1 MSKELKYWRGIEELE
16 NTPEFTKLKENE
28 FAEQLP
34 MDEFLGD
41 SSLAEGKTPRR
52 DFLKFL
58 GFGVTAATLAA
69 CETPVTKTI
78 PYLFKPEEVTVGIAN
93 YYASTYFDG
102 YDYCSVLVKTREG
115 RPIKVV
121 GNDLSPVTL
130 GGINSRV
137 QASVLNLYDSERL
150 KGAVKN
156 GAPISWATADK
167 EIGDKLAAIAGRKGK
182 IAILSSTIISPST
195 IRAIDEFKLKYGN
208 VELVQYDSVSYAG
221 IAAAN
226 GLSFGKA
233 VIPTYHFDKAETI
246 VGIGADFLCN
256 WLSPQEHAVQYAKG
270 KRIESGADHKNI
282 KLSRHF
288 QFEANMSLTGSN
300 ADIRT
305 MVKPSDLGIA
315 AINLYNEI
323 AKAKGKA
330 TLPSRKLDKADI
342 NIAKAAK
349 ELLASQGK
357 SLVVAGSN
365 NPDVQVVVNGINDML
380 GNYGNTINLDV
391 ADKTKQG
398 NEKAVAKLV
407 TEMNAGAV
415 EAILLLGVNP
425 VYTLPNAK
433 DFSAGLK
440 KVGLRVSFAP
450 NVDETAA
457 ECEYVCPDN
466 HYLESWNDFE
476 PRTGHFSLAQPT
488 ISPIYNTRQAQ
499 ESILVWSGNATPYSD
514 YIKKTWETKTFP
526 GSGFGS
532 FTDFWNKSLHDGVY
546 PAVTAEAAAP
556 VAVSEDPA
564 TNAPEHK
571 EGDAHATPHGRPQ
584 APVADAAPVA
594 AVAAVA
600 ADPAALSTAAANL
613 NKVKGGAF
621 ELVVYEKTGLGDGR
635 LANNPWLQEL
645 PDPISRVTW
654 DNYITMSIADMNSD
668 AFKFNI
674 LNGQE
679 QLSNVA
685 EVVLNGVT
693 LKLPVYASPG
703 QAKGT
708 IGIALGY
715 GRTKAGKTANGIGA
729 NAFPAVTVNKD
740 NGYFEYCSVDVKINK
755 TEETY
760 NLAGT
765 QTFHTMMGRSI
776 VKETTVD
783 AYKKDAKAGNEP
795 VLLALSDGT
804 KDTPNNVN
812 LWNDHPRLNHKW
824 GMSIDLNTCLGC
836 GACVIGCNSENNV
849 AVVGKDEIRRGR
861 DMHWLRIDRYY
872 TSDMTE
878 ERAEKEGV
886 GAIDKFLDME
896 IPSDSPRV
904 VFQPVM
910 CQHCNHAP
918 CETVCPVLATTHSN
932 EGLNQMTYNRC
943 IGTKYCGNN
952 CPYKVRRFNW
962 FKYSDNSQFDF
973 HMNDTL
979 GKMVLN
985 PDVIVRGRGVME
997 KCSMC
1002 VQRIQEGKLNAKKE
1016 GRRPI
1021 DGEIKTACQQVC
1033 PTNAITFGDLNDETH
1048 TVSKHAKEPRMY
1060 HLLEEVGIQPSVF
1073 YMTKVRN
1080 VSESEL

>member
-1 MSKELKYWRGIEELE
+1 MSKELKYWRGVEELE

-102 YDYCSVLVKTREG
+102 HEYCSVLVKTREG
-115 RPIKVV
+115 RPIKII
-121 GNDLSPVTL
+121 GNEMSPVTL
-130 GGINSRV
+130 GGANARV
-137 QASVLNLYDSERL
+137 QASILNLYDAERL
-150 KGAVKN
+150 KGASKN
-156 GAPISWATADK
+156 GAPVSWAAADK

-195 IRAIDEFKLKYGN
+195 TRAIEEFTTKYGN
-208 VELVQYDSVSYAG
+208 VEVVQYDSVSYAG
-221 IAAAN
+221 IRTAN
-226 GLSFGKA
+226 ALSFGKE

-246 VGIGADFLCN
+246 VGIGADFLAT
-256 WLSPQEHAVQYAKG
+256 WLSPIEFASQYAKG
-270 KRIESGADHKNI
+270 KRIAAGADHKET

-288 QFEANMSLTGSN
+288 QFEAAMSLTGSN
-300 ADIRT
+300 ADLRT
-305 MVKPSDLGIA
+305 MVKPSDLGVV
-315 AINLYNEI
+315 AINLYNEV

-330 TLPSRKLDKADI
+330 TLTGRSLGKADAS
-342 NIAKAAK
+342 IAKAAK
-349 ELLASQGK
+349 ELVASAGK

-365 NPDVQVVVNGINDML
+365 NPDVQVVVNAINDML
-380 GNYGNTINLDV
+380 GNYGNTINLT
-391 ADKTKQG
+391 KTDETKKG
-398 NEKAVAKLV
+398 NDKAVANLV
-407 TEMNAGAV
+407 AQMNAGAV
-415 EAILLLGVNP
+415 EAVLLYNVNP

-440 KVGLRVSFAP
+440 KVGLRVSFAA
-450 NVDETAA
+450 NIDESAA

-466 HYLESWNDFE
+466 NFLESWNDFN
-476 PRTGHFSLAQPT
+476 PRTGEFSLAQPT
-488 ISPIYNTRQAQ
+488 IAPIYNTRQAQ
-499 ESILVWSGNATPYSD
+499 ESFLVWAGNPTPYAD
-514 YIKKTWETKTFP
+514 YIKATWQAKTFP

-532 FTDFWNKSLHDGVY
+532 FTDFWNKALHDGLYSVGGGLAAETA
-546 PAVTAEAAAP
+546 PAEAVAP
-556 VAVSEDPA
+556 VKADEHADP
-564 TNAPEHK
+564 
-571 EGDAHATPHGRPQ
+571 AHATPHGRPQ
-584 APVADAAPVA
+584 AEAAAAPVVTA
-594 AVAAVA
+594 AIA

-613 NKVKGGAF
+613 NKVKSGAF
-621 ELVVYEKTGLGDGR
+621 ELVVYEKAGLGNGN
-635 LANNPWLQEL
+635 LANNPWLQEM
-645 PDPISRVTW
+645 PDPITKVTW
-654 DNYITMSIADMNSD
+654 DNYITMSLSDM
-668 AFKFNI
+668 ATFEFNTI
-674 LNGQE
+674 NGQE

-685 EVVLNGVT
+685 EIVVNGIT
-693 LKLPVYASPG
+693 LKLPVYAQPG

-715 GRTKAGKTANGIGA
+715 GRTKAGKTANNIGA
-729 NAFPAVTVNKD
+729 NAFAAVSVNKD
-740 NGYFEYCSVDVKINK
+740 NGHFEYNAFDVKVSK
-755 TEETY
+755 TDETY

-765 QTFHTMMGRSI
+765 QTHHTMMGRAI
-776 VKETTVD
+776 VKEATVD
-783 AYKKDAKAGNEP
+783 AYKKDAKAGNAP
-795 VLLALSDGT
+795 ILLALSDGT
-804 KDTPNNVN
+804 KDTPGNVN
-812 LWNDHPRLNHKW
+812 LWEDHPRLNHKW
-824 GMSIDLNTCLGC
+824 GMSIDLNTCIGC
-836 GACVIGCNSENNV
+836 SACVIGCQTENNV

-861 DMHWLRIDRYY
+861 DMHWIRIDRYY

-878 ERAEKEGV
+878 HKAEEEGV
-886 GAIDKFLDME
+886 GAIKKFLDME
-896 IPSDSPRV
+896 IPSESPRV

-962 FKYSDNSQFDF
+962 FKYADNPQQFDF
-973 HMNDTL
+973 HMADTL

-1016 GRRPI
+1016 NRRPI

-1033 PTNAITFGDLNDETH
+1033 PTNAITFGDLNDESH
-1048 TVSKHAKEPRMY
+1048 TVTKHINEPRMY

-1073 YMTKVRN
+1073 YLTKVRN